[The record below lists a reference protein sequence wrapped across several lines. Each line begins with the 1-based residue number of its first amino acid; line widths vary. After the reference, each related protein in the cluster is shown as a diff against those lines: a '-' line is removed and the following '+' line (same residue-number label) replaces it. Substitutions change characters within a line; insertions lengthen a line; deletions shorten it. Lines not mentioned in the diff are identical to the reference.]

1 MSQTPQVTPYNDT
14 SVSKKKQVSS
24 MFDGIAPYYDFLNR
38 FLSLGIDVYWRR
50 KAIGQLKNI
59 PADTI
64 LDVAT
69 GTADLAM
76 EATRQLSPR
85 QVIGLDISREML
97 KLGDKKIISK
107 KLSEVIRLEYGDS
120 ENIHYPDNHFDIAMS
135 AYGVRNFEKLQ
146 KGLAEMYRVIKPG
159 GTIMVLE
166 FSKPR
171 VFPLK
176 QIFGLYFRHVLPLIG
191 KLKSKDPKAYA
202 YLYESVQV
210 FPDYDSFNTILADAG
225 FSDTRYIPLTGG
237 ICTIYLAKK

>member
-1 MSQTPQVTPYNDT
+1 M
-14 SVSKKKQVSS
+14 
-24 MFDGIAPYYDFLNR
+24 
-38 FLSLGIDVYWRR
+38 
-50 KAIGQLKNI
+50 
-59 PADTI
+59 
-64 LDVAT
+64 
-69 GTADLAM
+69 
-76 EATRQLSPR
+76 
-85 QVIGLDISREML
+85 
-97 KLGDKKIISK
+97 
-107 KLSEVIRLEYGDS
+107 EYGDS

-135 AYGVRNFEKLQ
+135 AYGVRNFENLQ